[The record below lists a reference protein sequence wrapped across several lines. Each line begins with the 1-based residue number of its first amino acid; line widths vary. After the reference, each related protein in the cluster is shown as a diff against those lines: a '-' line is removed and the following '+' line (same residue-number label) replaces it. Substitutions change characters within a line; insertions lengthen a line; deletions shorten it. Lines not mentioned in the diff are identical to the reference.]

1 MAKINVLP
9 KEVAE
14 LIAAG
19 EVVDRPSAVIKELVE
34 NSIDSGATAITVEI
48 KNGGRTFMRVT
59 DNGCGIEKQDIPTA
73 FLRHATSKIK
83 SGNDLDAIYTLGFRG
98 EALASIC
105 AVARVSVITRTAN
118 NDFGYA
124 YSIEGGVETS
134 FEEAG
139 CAEGTTF
146 IVEDLFYNTPA
157 RMKFLKKDNT
167 EANVVVG
174 IIERIALSH
183 PEISFKLIKDGKL
196 IINTPGD
203 NQLKSACFSIFGASI
218 DSSFLPVNYELDG
231 IKLSG
236 FVTKPTASKKNRA
249 LQYFFLNGRYIRTK
263 TGIAAL
269 EQAYKNRIM
278 TGMYPGCVLNI
289 NLDASLVDVNV
300 HPSKIEVRFSDEQRI
315 FRGVYYAVMS
325 ALDSDVSRVEF
336 KQKID
341 EIVETEQTEQLK
353 LNIPEKPIEQKKQ
366 EFFQKST
373 VSEFKNIYAKQ
384 EKEVKKQPEIK
395 SVFENTQKPDRLS
408 FAESSNYSYNAKKE
422 EPFLPP
428 VTVEQK
434 VEQDL
439 DAPKTSPLQEVEIKE
454 QKQEPKNEHISFK
467 YIGEA
472 FDTYILVECD
482 DKMIII
488 DKHAAHERI
497 IFEKLRDNAE
507 HSPQMLLVPQQ
518 VELSADEYE
527 AIVSNVDEINALGF
541 EIEDYGMKTVLVRS
555 VPMELDKQSVK
566 ELIEEIA
573 GKLNDKFTDFSPE
586 FLDWLYHSVA
596 CRAAIKGGNK
606 SSANELIALADI
618 VLNDNRIRYCPHG
631 RPVTAE
637 MSLYEFK
644 KRFSRIV

>member
-9 KEVAE
+9 KNVAE

-34 NSIDSGATAITVEI
+34 NSIDSGANAITVEI

-59 DNGCGIEKQDIPTA
+59 DNGCGIAKDDIPTA

-83 SGNDLDAIYTLGFRG
+83 TGSDLDAIYTLGFRG

-105 AVARVSVITRTAN
+105 AVSRVSLITRTVE
-118 NDFGYA
+118 DEFGYA
-124 YSIEGGVETS
+124 YEIDGGEEVS

-139 CAEGTTF
+139 CALGTTF
-146 IVEDLFYNTPA
+146 IVKDLFFNTPA

-167 EANVVVG
+167 ESNVVTG

-183 PEISFKLIKDGKL
+183 PEISFKLIKDGKQV
-196 IINTPGD
+196 INTPGD
-203 NQLKSACFSIFGASI
+203 GLLKSACFSAFGAEFSN
-218 DSSFLPVNYELDG
+218 SLLPVEYELDG
-231 IKLSG
+231 IKVSG
-236 FVTKPTASKKNRA
+236 FVTKPTNAKKNRTM
-249 LQYFFLNGRYIRTK
+249 QFFFLNGRYIRTK

-278 TGMYPGCVLNI
+278 IGMFPGCVLNI
-289 NLDASLVDVNV
+289 NLDASMVDVNV
-300 HPSKIEVRFSDEQRI
+300 HPSKIEVRFSNEQSV

-325 ALDSDVSRVEF
+325 ALDADVSRVAF
-336 KQKID
+336 KRNVD
-341 EIVETEQTEQLK
+341 ELVESETSEQLK
-353 LNIPEKPIEQKKQ
+353 FSMPEKSVAEKKEDFFRKTTAEEFRREYAEKPKKNEFVPDVKYEEKPQIKIAEKPHASTFDISFSTQNIVSENATQYNKPQEKVTEPIIEEQRAEPRKEIEEKQ
-366 EFFQKST
+366 E
-373 VSEFKNIYAKQ
+373 EH
-384 EKEVKKQPEIK
+384 
-395 SVFENTQKPDRLS
+395 
-408 FAESSNYSYNAKKE
+408 
-422 EPFLPP
+422 
-428 VTVEQK
+428 VT
-434 VEQDL
+434 
-439 DAPKTSPLQEVEIKE
+439 
-454 QKQEPKNEHISFK
+454 FK

-482 DKMIII
+482 DKMIMI

-497 IFEKLRDNAE
+497 IFEKLKENAE
-507 HSPQMLLVPQQ
+507 HNPQMLLIPVQ
-518 VELSADEYE
+518 VELSADEYD
-527 AIVSNVDEINALGF
+527 AIISNIDEINSLGF

-555 VPMELDKQSVK
+555 IPMELDKESVK

-606 SSANELIALADI
+606 SSATELTALADI
-618 VLNDNRIRYCPHG
+618 VLNDKRIRYCPHG

>member
-9 KEVAE
+9 KNVSE

-34 NSIDSGATAITVEI
+34 NSIDSGADAITVEF

-59 DNGCGIEKQDIPTA
+59 DNGCGIEKGDIPTA

-83 SGNDLDAIYTLGFRG
+83 TGADLDSIYTLGFRG

-105 AVARVSVITRTAN
+105 AVSRVTLITRTT
-118 NDFGYA
+118 NDEFGYH
-124 YSIEGGVETS
+124 YRIDGGQEVA
-134 FEEAG
+134 FEESG
-139 CAEGTTF
+139 CALGTTF
-146 IVEDLFYNTPA
+146 IVEDLFFNTPA

-167 EANVVVG
+167 ESNVVVG

-183 PEISFKLIKDGKL
+183 PEISFKLIKDGKQV
-196 IINTPGD
+196 INTPGD
-203 NQLKSACFSIFGASI
+203 GLLKSACFSVFGAEFSN
-218 DSSFLPVNYELDG
+218 SLLEVRYELDG
-231 IKLSG
+231 INVTG

-249 LQYFFLNGRYIRTK
+249 MQFFFLNGRYIRTK
-263 TGIAAL
+263 TGIASL

-289 NLDASLVDVNV
+289 NLDASMVDVNV
-300 HPSKIEVRFSDEQRI
+300 HPSKIEVRFSNEQSI
-315 FRGVYYAVMS
+315 FRAVYYAVMS

-336 KQKID
+336 KSKVD
-341 EIVETEQTEQLK
+341 ELVETNVAEQIKIEM
-353 LNIPEKPIEQKKQ
+353 PEKSVEVKKQ
-366 EFFQKST
+366 EFFKQTT
-373 VSEFKNIYAKQ
+373 VNEFKKEFVDNKLSDKDFVVKEQSKTKEQINIPFNFDYSKA
-384 EKEVKKQPEIK
+384 K
-395 SVFENTQKPDRLS
+395 SVSDSVSDYNFQKP
-408 FAESSNYSYNAKKE
+408 
-422 EPFLPP
+422 
-428 VTVEQK
+428 VEQK
-434 VEQDL
+434 VEQT
-439 DAPKTSPLQEVEIKE
+439 PIQQEQDITLE
-454 QKQEPKNEHISFK
+454 EHISFK
-467 YIGEA
+467 YIGEV
-472 FDTYILVECD
+472 FDTYILVEVD

-497 IFEKLRDNAE
+497 IFEKLKANSN
-507 HSPQMLLVPQQ
+507 HNPQMLLVPVQ
-518 VELSADEYE
+518 VTLSADEYE
-527 AIVSNVDEINALGF
+527 VIVSNLDEINSLGF
-541 EIEDYGMKTVLVRS
+541 ELEDYGMKTILVRS
-555 VPMELDKQSVK
+555 IPMELDKENIN

-606 SSANELIALADI
+606 TSATELSALADI
-618 VLNDNRIRYCPHG
+618 VLNDNKIRYCPHG
-631 RPVTAE
+631 RPIVAE